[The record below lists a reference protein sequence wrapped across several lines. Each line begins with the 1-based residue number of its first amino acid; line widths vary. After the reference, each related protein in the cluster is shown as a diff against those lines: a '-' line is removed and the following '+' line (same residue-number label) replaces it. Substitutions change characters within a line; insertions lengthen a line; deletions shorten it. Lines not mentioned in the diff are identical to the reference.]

1 MRPTLPTYPEQLPAL
16 EGFQAPGAVPELA
29 GYADIADVLETAERR
44 GVVDAP
50 AADKEA
56 ALRGDANLVRERIIA
71 ERLWLLGYLEDADD
85 LASSR
90 RNAERRR
97 FLRAVADFQRV
108 ISGKGCRYR
117 HWPGRPGCDSGPWA

>member
-29 GYADIADVLETAERR
+29 GYADIADVLESAERR

-50 AADKEA
+50 A
-56 ALRGDANLVRERIIA
+56 A

-97 FLRAVADFQRV
+97 FLRAVADFQRGAGLV
-108 ISGKGCRYR
+108 VDQWSGEQTWQALQDLITFESPITR
-117 HWPGRPGCDSGPWA
+117 PWACTV